1 MKIIAGILS
10 FVLMFSFA
18 LPSFVDATVELNDD
32 TIVEEYVP
40 EEDGGIDLSNVDVS
54 NFDFEKFE
62 NEYDFLVTDPVF
74 LQLEGE
80 LSKPRVEYVIEKNPL
95 TGELIVKQ
103 EILPALVIGALR
115 VLTSKVGRTA
125 ADKGWKI
132 ARPYVQKALNA
143 PSKYILEGP
152 SGTKIIQVRSK
163 ATKQVIFRLDY
174 GPVYHKGPYLHY
186 HVPPNLNDHH
196 IIW

>member
-1 MKIIAGILS
+1 MRIIAGILS

-62 NEYDFLVTDPVF
+62 NEYNFLVTDPVF

-95 TGELIVKQ
+95 TGELIVK
-103 EILPALVIGALR
+103 
-115 VLTSKVGRTA
+115 
-125 ADKGWKI
+125 
-132 ARPYVQKALNA
+132 
-143 PSKYILEGP
+143 
-152 SGTKIIQVRSK
+152 
-163 ATKQVIFRLDY
+163 
-174 GPVYHKGPYLHY
+174 
-186 HVPPNLNDHH
+186 
-196 IIW
+196 

>member
-1 MKIIAGILS
+1 
-10 FVLMFSFA
+10 MFSFA

-174 GPVYHKGPYLHY
+174 GPVYHKGTIFTLSCSTKFK
-186 HVPPNLNDHH
+186 
-196 IIW
+196 

>member
-1 MKIIAGILS
+1 MRIIAGILS
-10 FVLMFSFA
+10 FVLMFSFV

-40 EEDGGIDLSNVDVS
+40 EEDGGIDLSNMDVS

-80 LSKPRVEYVIEKNPL
+80 LSQPRVEYVIEKNPL

-174 GPVYHKGPYLHY
+174 GPVKNKGPYLHY
-186 HVPPNLNDHH
+186 HVPPNLNYHH

>member
-1 MKIIAGILS
+1 MRIIAGILS

-40 EEDGGIDLSNVDVS
+40 

-115 VLTSKVGRTA
+115 VLTSKAGRTA

-132 ARPYVQKALNA
+132 ARPYVQKALDAQN
-143 PSKYILEGP
+143 KYILEGP
-152 SGTKIIQVRSK
+152 YKTRIIQVRSK
-163 ATKQVIFRLDY
+163 VTKKVLFRLDY
-174 GPVYHKGPYLHY
+174 GPVKNKGPYLHY